1 MRWGVIGTSG
11 YARNVAVPAFGAV
24 EAAELLAVL
33 SSDPGRART
42 FADEHGI
49 EHAGAD
55 LDEFLAT
62 PELECVWI
70 ATPTH
75 LHHQQAL
82 AALRSG
88 KHVLLEKPLAMTPAE
103 GWELVEAARDGDLV
117 LATGY
122 QARYVPGH
130 KAMQRLIADGAIGE
144 VSIART
150 YYSVHRSGPP
160 PEWRRHKQT
169 AHWGAL
175 ADIGT
180 HHLDLLRM
188 LVGEVAEVKA
198 ISGNQLGFETEDTS
212 SAALRFESG
221 ALGSLTVSVNAWK
234 QQTRVDINGTKG
246 ALVAVDTSPSG
257 QGTVTLYT
265 GDGEQDVT
273 GERRVSQQA
282 QLEAVDDAAAGR
294 NTEYATGDDGARNLE
309 ILEQILP

>member
-282 QLEAVDDAAAGR
+282 QLEAVDDAAAGG

>member
-1 MRWGVIGTSG
+1 
-11 YARNVAVPAFGAV
+11 
-24 EAAELLAVL
+24 
-33 SSDPGRART
+33 
-42 FADEHGI
+42 
-49 EHAGAD
+49 
-55 LDEFLAT
+55 
-62 PELECVWI
+62 
-70 ATPTH
+70 
-75 LHHQQAL
+75 
-82 AALRSG
+82 
-88 KHVLLEKPLAMTPAE
+88 
-103 GWELVEAARDGDLV
+103 
-117 LATGY
+117 
-122 QARYVPGH
+122 
-130 KAMQRLIADGAIGE
+130 
-144 VSIART
+144 
-150 YYSVHRSGPP
+150 
-160 PEWRRHKQT
+160 
-169 AHWGAL
+169 
-175 ADIGT
+175 
-180 HHLDLLRM
+180 M

-282 QLEAVDDAAAGR
+282 QLEAVDDAAAGG